1 MTSPAST
8 QSLLD
13 PATDATHHLD
23 VDRGTGVASATPR
36 KGAEMGGPPSKPSK
50 EYRARIW
57 VKLSDDFLPH
67 PLLSKAELEARLTE
81 ALGVGTDDSP
91 VASVRVDDPR

>member
-1 MTSPAST
+1 LGS
-8 QSLLD
+8 
-13 PATDATHHLD
+13 
-23 VDRGTGVASATPR
+23 
-36 KGAEMGGPPSKPSK
+36 KPSKPSK

-81 ALGVGTDDSP
+81 ALGAGTDDSP
-91 VASVRVDDPR
+91 IASVQVDDPR

>member
-1 MTSPAST
+1 MP
-8 QSLLD
+8 
-13 PATDATHHLD
+13 
-23 VDRGTGVASATPR
+23 G
-36 KGAEMGGPPSKPSK
+36 KPKEPTK

-81 ALGVGTDDSP
+81 ALEIGTGDSP
-91 VASVRVDDPR
+91 IVSIRVDDPR

>member
-1 MTSPAST
+1 
-8 QSLLD
+8 LD
-13 PATDATHHLD
+13 SQP
-23 VDRGTGVASATPR
+23 G
-36 KGAEMGGPPSKPSK
+36 KPSK

-81 ALGVGTDDSP
+81 AFGVGADDSP